1 MFTDGKE
8 FKMLK
13 KLLVALV
20 AAFASIIHFT
30 VGMGDLRVSF
40 GIIVFV
46 LALYF
51 NEDMEPISSA
61 IITGIAVFLM
71 RVIVV
76 AISGDVATNLVVS
89 YLLEVLFYI
98 GYGIIYEFV
107 VRHDNVKES
116 DPLVLLLM
124 ICDFGGNAL
133 ELTARYLF
141 LGDQFQSLTLQ
152 NLFLAAF
159 IRSALVWIIIKIL
172 KNQKRITES

>member
-1 MFTDGKE
+1 MV
-8 FKMLK
+8 K
-13 KLLVALV
+13 KLLVALL

-30 VGMGDLRVSF
+30 VGVGDLRVSF

-61 IITGIAVFLM
+61 VLTGIAVFLM

-76 AISGDVATNLVVS
+76 AISGDVKTDLIVS

-107 VRHDNVKES
+107 VKHDNFNDS

-133 ELTARYLF
+133 ELTARYFL
-141 LGDQFQSLTLQ
+141 LGDSFQSLTLQ

-159 IRSALVWIIIKIL
+159 IRSAIIWIIIKIL
-172 KNQKRITES
+172 KSQRKITEN